1 MGKIKWTEKAAGH
14 LRAIHDYIARDSAV
28 YARRHVRGII
38 YATQK
43 LEMMPYCGRRVPEL
57 ENYDFREV
65 IYRNYRIVY
74 RVADAD
80 ENIEI
85 LAVMHGARDFETEF
99 CKDWE
104 LQ

>member
-1 MGKIKWTEKAAGH
+1 MGRIRWTEKAGGH
-14 LRAIHDYIARDSAV
+14 PRAIHDYIARDSAV

-38 YATQK
+38 YATHK
-43 LEMMPYCGRRVPEL
+43 LEIMPYCGRKVPEL
-57 ENYDFREV
+57 ENYNFREV
-65 IYRNYRIVY
+65 IYRNYRIIY

-85 LAVMHGARDFETEF
+85 LAVMHGAQDFITAFSE
-99 CKDWE
+99 DWE

>member
-1 MGKIKWTEKAAGH
+1 MGRIRWTEKAGGH
-14 LRAIHDYIARDSAV
+14 LRAIHDYIAGDSAV

-38 YATQK
+38 YATHK
-43 LEMMPYCGRRVPEL
+43 LEIMPYCGRKVPEL

-65 IYRNYRIVY
+65 IYRNYRIIY

-80 ENIEI
+80 ENIDI
-85 LAVMHGARDFETEF
+85 LAVMHGARDFMTAFGE
-99 CKDWE
+99 DWE